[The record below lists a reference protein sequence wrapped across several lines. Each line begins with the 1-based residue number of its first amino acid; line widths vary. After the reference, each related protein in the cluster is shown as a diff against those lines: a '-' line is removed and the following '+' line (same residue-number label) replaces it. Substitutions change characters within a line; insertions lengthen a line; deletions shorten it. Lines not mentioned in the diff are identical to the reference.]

1 MSAPVRFSF
10 LDEGEALRRLGVDRD
25 TLLTLVREKR
35 LRAYPGVGKGNF
47 YRLRD
52 IDALNAEFHAEAAKP
67 PAAGDEGE
75 APTTGRK
82 VFDPAYKV
90 HVRLQADLKWYDL
103 EDEDLQAWVR
113 ELHDDGYVRQRAN
126 VMSVMN
132 KLQRLVDLMD
142 EAAAGWQTLK
152 PGLPAQST
160 QSPAS
165 ATGATSGK
173 SAAAQTAPRRKTLP
187 MFSATQTPP
196 PLQTPQPPPP
206 PPAESVSPPDTSV
219 TGAQPAASTAKMRGR
234 NLPMATLS
242 QRLPTSQTDQANQ
255 TEQTEQG
262 EQAK

>member
-1 MSAPVRFSF
+1 MSAPARFSF

-25 TLLTLVREKR
+25 TLLTFVREKR

-52 IDALNAEFHAEAAKP
+52 IDALNAELHAEAAS
-67 PAAGDEGE
+67 PAAAADQGE
-75 APTTGRK
+75 APPTGRK

-113 ELHDDGYVRQRAN
+113 ELHEDGYPRQRSNITA
-126 VMSVMN
+126 VMA

-152 PGLPAQST
+152 PSLTAQ
-160 QSPAS
+160 
-165 ATGATSGK
+165 ATAPTAEE
-173 SAAAQTAPRRKTLP
+173 SAATESKPRRKTLP
-187 MFSATQTPP
+187 MFSGAQTPP
-196 PLQTPQPPPP
+196 PAQAPQSPPPP
-206 PPAESVSPPDTSV
+206 SPTPASP
-219 TGAQPAASTAKMRGR
+219 TAKMRGR

-242 QRLPTSQTDQANQ
+242 QRPPTPQSDQDSQSDESNQ
-255 TEQTEQG
+255 GSST
-262 EQAK
+262 K

>member
-1 MSAPVRFSF
+1 MSAPARFSF

-52 IDALNAEFHAEAAKP
+52 IDALYAELHAEAARP
-67 PAAGDEGE
+67 VAATDESE
-75 APTTGRK
+75 APPTGRK

-113 ELHDDGYVRQRAN
+113 ELHEDGYVRQRSN
-126 VMSVMN
+126 ITSVMA

-152 PGLPAQST
+152 PSLPTQTAPTLSPAADESGTT
-160 QSPAS
+160 QS
-165 ATGATSGK
+165 K
-173 SAAAQTAPRRKTLP
+173 PRRKTLP
-187 MFSATQTPP
+187 MFSGTQTPP
-196 PLQTPQPPPP
+196 PPPLQAPPSP
-206 PPAESVSPPDTSV
+206 PPA
-219 TGAQPAASTAKMRGR
+219 APASSTAKMRGR
-234 NLPMATLS
+234 NLPMASLP
-242 QRLPTSQTDQANQ
+242 QRPPTPQIEQANQ
-255 TEQTEQG
+255 SDEGNQSDSAEQRD
-262 EQAK
+262 